1 MSVQPGLHLACSP
14 KPPTLNAD
22 RTEYQVFS
30 AELGTPQQ
38 CRDNEIM
45 FSCSKFVFIVLWLY
59 SIYTPVSH
67 VFQFV
72 TLCRKS
78 KKWRAHCP
86 ALILR
91 DESCTGVAEYFFDNF
106 VAYILYYGAIFA
118 VFDKVAAQPAF
129 ESWTSLY
136 VLSFLFIIW
145 RHKLYLASSRF

>member
-1 MSVQPGLHLACSP
+1 MPRQ
-14 KPPTLNAD
+14 
-22 RTEYQVFS
+22 
-30 AELGTPQQ
+30 
-38 CRDNEIM
+38 RDN
-45 FSCSKFVFIVLWLY
+45 VFLLKICVHCIVAIY

-129 ESWTSLY
+129 ES
-136 VLSFLFIIW
+136 
-145 RHKLYLASSRF
+145 